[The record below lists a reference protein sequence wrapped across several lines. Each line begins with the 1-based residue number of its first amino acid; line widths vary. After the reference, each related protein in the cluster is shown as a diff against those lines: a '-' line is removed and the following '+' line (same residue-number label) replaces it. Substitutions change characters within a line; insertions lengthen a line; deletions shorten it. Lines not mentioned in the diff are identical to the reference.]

1 LKAFESLE
9 GLEKEVGDTI
19 GSNEFFEKSLKRMQG
34 AVRILTESFDDM
46 GPVGGGDSR
55 LDVFEEFHA
64 YFEESFPLVSIV
76 PDARKSGGDRY

>member
-1 LKAFESLE
+1 LKAFESVE

-19 GSNEFFEKSLKRMQG
+19 GSNEFFDKSLKRRPG
-34 AVRILTESFDDM
+34 AVRFLTESFYSR
-46 GPVGGGDSR
+46 GPGGGGDSR